1 MFLLYLA
8 ALLTIGV
15 GLVHSI
21 LGERYIISRL
31 PREEGM
37 PRLLGSRTFT
47 FLTLRFAWH
56 ITTIAWFGFAA
67 ILVLM
72 AHGAL
77 TRQNLA
83 MVIAATFLLSGLITL
98 VVSRG
103 RHFAWIV
110 FLAIG
115 AIASYEATL

>member
-1 MFLLYLA
+1 MVLLYVA
-8 ALLTIGV
+8 AVLTIGV

-21 LGERYIISRL
+21 LGKRYLISRL

-37 PRLLGSRTFT
+37 PRILGSRKFS

-56 ITTIAWFGFAA
+56 ITTIEWFGFAG

-72 AHGAL
+72 AHGAVSK
-77 TRQNLA
+77 QSLA
-83 MVIAATFLLSGLITL
+83 MVIAATFLVSGLITL

-103 RHFAWIV
+103 RHFAWVV

-115 AIASYEATL
+115 AIALYEATI